1 MIMAEQIYKRY
12 SIAFKKQ
19 VVASYEAGASLSALN
34 QRYGITG
41 TTTIKRWVEQ
51 YGRAGIRHKMVTIQQ
66 PEERDQLRLLQADL
80 KQMKELVAKLSL
92 EKFILE
98 CTLAVAEEDL
108 GYEVKKKMPTAS
120 SNKHAPAI
128 KKQAS
133 R

>member
-1 MIMAEQIYKRY
+1 MVEEIYKRY

-19 VVASYEAGASLSALN
+19 VVASYEAGASLNVLN
-34 QRYGITG
+34 QRYGIKG

-51 YGRAGIRHKMVTIQQ
+51 YGQAGIRHKIVTIQQ
-66 PEERDQLRLLQADL
+66 PEEREQLRQLQTEL

-108 GYEVKKKMPTAS
+108 GYEVKKKIPTALP
-120 SNKHAPAI
+120 NKHAQGI
-128 KKQAS
+128 KKRPS
-133 R
+133 S

>member
-1 MIMAEQIYKRY
+1 MVEEIYKRY

-19 VVASYEAGASLSALN
+19 VVAGYEAGASLNVLN
-34 QRYGITG
+34 QRYSIKG

-51 YGRAGIRHKMVTIQQ
+51 YGRAGIRHKIVTIQQ
-66 PEERDQLRLLQADL
+66 PEEREQLRQLQTEL

-108 GYEVKKKMPTAS
+108 GYEVKKKIPTALP
-120 SNKHAPAI
+120 NKREQGI
-128 KKQAS
+128 KKRPS
-133 R
+133 S

>member
-1 MIMAEQIYKRY
+1 MVEEIYKRY

-19 VVASYEAGASLSALN
+19 VVASYEAGASLNVLN
-34 QRYGITG
+34 QRYSIKG

-51 YGRAGIRHKMVTIQQ
+51 YGRAGIRHKIVTIQQ
-66 PEERDQLRLLQADL
+66 PEEREQLRQLQTEL

-108 GYEVKKKMPTAS
+108 GYEVKKKIPTALP
-120 SNKHAPAI
+120 NKHAQGI
-128 KKQAS
+128 KKRPS
-133 R
+133 S